1 MMRVYVMTELEISAG
16 HWSFSG
22 HFKEMADQFSV
33 CSALQSTACPIK
45 SQEMTYQIGIL
56 ISSPVIQYIP
66 NLHFAYYITGFEEK
80 NILAG
85 KNKNSGECI
94 PRALMWHH

>member
-1 MMRVYVMTELEISAG
+1 MVLTELEISAG

-56 ISSPVIQYIP
+56 ISSPV
-66 NLHFAYYITGFEEK
+66 LSVFRSVSVVLCCSHLF
-80 NILAG
+80 
-85 KNKNSGECI
+85 S
-94 PRALMWHH
+94 